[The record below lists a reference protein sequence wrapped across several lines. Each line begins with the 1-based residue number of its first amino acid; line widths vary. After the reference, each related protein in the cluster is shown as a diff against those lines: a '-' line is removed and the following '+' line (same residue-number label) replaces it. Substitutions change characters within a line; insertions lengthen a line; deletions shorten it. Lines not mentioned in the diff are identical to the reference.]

1 MMAQLGM
8 FQANSWE
15 GNTLMRMLALLLI
28 SAISLASSSAFA
40 ASYQQNDGTIVDPI
54 QSVFGGSISYS
65 GSNLEPF
72 AHLTSA
78 NLTGADLF
86 NANLFNANLSNAE
99 LINADLNNANL
110 GGAILANAV
119 GLGTTFGAALY
130 DINTNFT
137 GTGFD
142 PVNAGWTLVPEPS
155 TALLLGLGLTGL
167 AAQGR
172 SRNRS

>member
-1 MMAQLGM
+1 
-8 FQANSWE
+8 
-15 GNTLMRMLALLLI
+15 MRFLALLLI

-155 TALLLGLGLTGL
+155 TALLLGLGLGLTGL

>member
-1 MMAQLGM
+1 MSESIPAT
-8 FQANSWE
+8 SWE
-15 GNTLMRMLALLLI
+15 GNTLMRFLALLLI